1 MAAGA
6 GNCAGSLHRYDV
18 GRRDRLA
25 PRQAAF
31 RPDLRPFAWN
41 DCKFRS
47 GVRMVKSGDA
57 TRSRPRRALRC
68 LANGEES
75 QGLQDDLAMP
85 LFVYVSTSK
94 GQPGVGTVLRN
105 LQPCPESNPSLPG
118 DRGNQPGESGGPNC
132 LSQSTGAVSLRKR
145 KPGFWPGESKTFRN
159 VMKREHL
166 RSA

>member
-1 MAAGA
+1 MTWGV
-6 GNCAGSLHRYDV
+6 GIGWHRDKPHFGRIFGLSL
-18 GRRDRLA
+18 GTTA
-25 PRQAAF
+25 SSA
-31 RPDLRPFAWN
+31 
-41 DCKFRS
+41 S

-57 TRSRPRRALRC
+57 TRSRPRRAPRC